1 MPMTDDS
8 KKICQAIIRAAKML
22 IKLLEDLMK

>member
-1 MPMTDDS
+1 MTEDS

>member
-1 MPMTDDS
+1 MTDDS

-22 IKLLEDLMK
+22 IKLLEDLMKVK

>member
-1 MPMTDDS
+1 MMSEDS

-22 IKLLEDLMK
+22 IKLLEDLCK